1 MNEKREERNLVA
13 NNLAILKKFNAR
25 GITKVKIP
33 LREEVPTLLEIE
45 NHKRLLTFD
54 ENPSKMLN
62 NAALKNYD

>member
-1 MNEKREERNLVA
+1 MA
-13 NNLAILKKFNAR
+13 NNLSILKKFNAK

-54 ENPSKMLN
+54 DNPIKMLHN
-62 NAALKNYD
+62 SLIKN